1 MFLKCLKRFIYI
13 YFQLKR
19 SRETESQV
27 KPLVEKNRRLSKK
40 NDDTLQTIQ
49 RMEEKIKGLSRE
61 NAEIVRSCSHNI
73 YIYHPIA

>member
-1 MFLKCLKRFIYI
+1 M
-13 YFQLKR
+13 
-19 SRETESQV
+19 

-49 RMEEKIKGLSRE
+49 RMEEKIKALSRE

-73 YIYHPIA
+73 YIHPLAKLGAQRESCSY